1 MEFRDFGIEVT
12 DFEPLSASVIMK
24 MDRKWGGRKEFVNE
38 EDDVFISDN
47 TSHLA
52 RLSYTHTKFFRTSAN
67 FELILSHIEPH

>member
-1 MEFRDFGIEVT
+1 MGFWDFGIEVT

-52 RLSYTHTKFFRTSAN
+52 RFSYTHTKFFHIRAN
-67 FELILSHIEPH
+67 FKPILSQF